1 MNRHEDDD
9 FGHPSSAS
17 SRHGSSLLKYDDI
30 TILIEA
36 LTGQQYELKCSP
48 TENVLSIKTRL
59 ARLEGISTSQQ
70 HIIFMGKL
78 LANESVLKDIGVSNH
93 SKLRLV
99 TQMRGGPVNT
109 RVIDD
114 DIEEPEAEIALV
126 VLKDGERVS
135 LVRFPINGAV
145 DLDAIE
151 PLRKLIGQPP
161 PARITTRPKS
171 RDVMKTRQVFE
182 DNLRTEHKM
191 DEIRRKLRQRK
202 GNGGG
207 GSAALPAI
215 ATMTPTLPP
224 LVTPKPRAL
233 PQLKLPVPNSHST
246 FLSKYGLAQSQVA
259 TTTTS
264 VAPVQATRPAP
275 VKVMAPKGPR
285 ARPRCKKCGKR
296 LGLAEQYK
304 CRCGEQYC
312 TRHRYAEE
320 HECTYDYQKDHKS
333 KLRQQNRSLT
343 PPKLPKI

>member
-9 FGHPSSAS
+9 LGHPSSES

-59 ARLEGISTSQQ
+59 ARLEGISTNQQ
-70 HIIFMGKL
+70 HIIFSGKL
-78 LANESVLKDIGVSNH
+78 LDNESVLKDIGVANH

-114 DIEEPEAEIALV
+114 DLEEPDAEIAVV

-135 LVRFPINGAV
+135 LVRFPINGSIYPS
-145 DLDAIE
+145 DLDSIE
-151 PLRKLIGQPP
+151 PLRKLIAPP
-161 PARITTRPKS
+161 PRHVNSRPKS
-171 RDVMKTRQVFE
+171 RDVMKSRQVFE
-182 DNLRTEHKM
+182 DNLRTENKM
-191 DEIRRKLRQRK
+191 DEIRRKLRERK
-202 GNGGG
+202 MPKV
-207 GSAALPAI
+207 SAGPQCMTDTALPAI
-215 ATMTPTLPP
+215 VPKTTTLPP
-224 LVTPKPRAL
+224 INAPKRPL
-233 PQLKLPVPNSHST
+233 PQLKLPVPNNHSH
-246 FLSKYGLAQSQVA
+246 FLSKYGLTQ
-259 TTTTS
+259 TTS
-264 VAPVQATRPAP
+264 TITAPKPPLKPAP
-275 VKVMAPKGPR
+275 TGPVG
-285 ARPRCKKCGKR
+285 RPRCKKCGKR

-320 HECTYDYQKDHKS
+320 HDCTYDYQKDHKN
-333 KLRQQNRSLT
+333 KLRSQNRSLT

>member
-9 FGHPSSAS
+9 LGHPSSTS

-70 HIIFMGKL
+70 HIIFSGKL
-78 LANESVLKDIGVSNH
+78 LSNESVLKDIGVANH

-114 DIEEPEAEIALV
+114 DIEEPDTEIALV

-135 LVRFPINGAV
+135 LVRFPINGAS
-145 DLDAIE
+145 DLDTIE
-151 PLRKLIGQPP
+151 PLRKLIGQPHP
-161 PARITTRPKS
+161 PPPRISARPKS
-171 RDVMKTRQVFE
+171 RDVMKSRQVFE

-202 GNGGG
+202 DN
-207 GSAALPAI
+207 
-215 ATMTPTLPP
+215 TLPT
-224 LVTPKPRAL
+224 VQKKTPMLPPITGPKRHL
-233 PQLKLPVPNSHST
+233 PQLKLPVPNSHSH
-246 FLSKYGLAQSQVA
+246 FLSKYGLSQNTSSLMTPPKEIIPQPP
-259 TTTTS
+259 TTL
-264 VAPVQATRPAP
+264 Q
-275 VKVMAPKGPR
+275 PKGPTG
-285 ARPRCKKCGKR
+285 RPRCKKCGKR

-320 HECTYDYQKDHKS
+320 HDCTYDYQKDHKT
-333 KLRQQNRSLT
+333 KLRAQNRSLT

>member
-9 FGHPSSAS
+9 LGHPSSAS
-17 SRHGSSLLKYDDI
+17 SRHGSSLLNKYDDI

-70 HIIFMGKL
+70 HIIFSGKL
-78 LANESVLKDIGVSNH
+78 LANESVLKDIGVANH

-135 LVRFPINGAV
+135 LVRFPINGAA
-145 DLDAIE
+145 DLDSIE

-202 GNGGG
+202 GDAGG
-207 GSAALPAI
+207 ALPAI
-215 ATMTPTLPP
+215 VTKTPTLPP
-224 LVTPKPRAL
+224 LVAPKPRGL
-233 PQLKLPVPNSHST
+233 PQLKLPVPNSHSS
-246 FLSKYGLAQSQVA
+246 FLSKYGLAPTQVA
-259 TTTTS
+259 TTSATVT
-264 VAPVQATRPAP
+264 ATPVPPP
-275 VKVMAPKGPR
+275 VKVLAPPKGPQ

-320 HECTYDYQKDHKS
+320 HGCTYDYQKDHKS